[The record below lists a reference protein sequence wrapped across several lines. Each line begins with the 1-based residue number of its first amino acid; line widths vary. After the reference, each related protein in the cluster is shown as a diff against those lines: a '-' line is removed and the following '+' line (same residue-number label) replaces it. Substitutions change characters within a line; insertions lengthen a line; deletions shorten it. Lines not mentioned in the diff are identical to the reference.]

1 MFNNLLN
8 NCMYKVNNPSK
19 NFIKTKKMSNI
30 FPIVINKI
38 SGVRT
43 IQLIKSNKLFNK
55 ELLLLGELHNIV
67 IPCSECK
74 KNCLEIF
81 DIFEYVKSSLY
92 PNKLNVYIEDTYKPN
107 EINKFNNNDYELNIS
122 RLPYLHNI
130 YKHLYDTYN
139 PNENLILHAV
149 DIRKTIIL
157 NNNYTNMFS
166 ILNNFIML
174 NIVYDVEYLSELINN
189 DKIQI
194 NNEKDEF
201 YLNTFY
207 NDVKNLYANL
217 TENNLIICNDILNN
231 SDTLNI
237 IFKITK
243 QKNKFLESY
252 SNENNFND
260 YVLFSNILEQQ
271 INNNFIN
278 NNCYDYLLKVKEY
291 LKSINNII
299 DKNKYVYEFLINF
312 HKIHDFEIIN
322 KIKDILCSYMD
333 HYTIY
338 RMFRKFDNDEQNNI
352 IFFGGS
358 VHSTNIF
365 NILKNTNYFNVLIN
379 KNNDIDCYEL

>member
-1 MFNNLLN
+1 
-8 NCMYKVNNPSK
+8 
-19 NFIKTKKMSNI
+19 
-30 FPIVINKI
+30 
-38 SGVRT
+38 
-43 IQLIKSNKLFNK
+43 
-55 ELLLLGELHNIV
+55 
-67 IPCSECK
+67 
-74 KNCLEIF
+74 
-81 DIFEYVKSSLY
+81 
-92 PNKLNVYIEDTYKPN
+92 
-107 EINKFNNNDYELNIS
+107 
-122 RLPYLHNI
+122 
-130 YKHLYDTYN
+130 
-139 PNENLILHAV
+139 
-149 DIRKTIIL
+149 
-157 NNNYTNMFS
+157 MFS